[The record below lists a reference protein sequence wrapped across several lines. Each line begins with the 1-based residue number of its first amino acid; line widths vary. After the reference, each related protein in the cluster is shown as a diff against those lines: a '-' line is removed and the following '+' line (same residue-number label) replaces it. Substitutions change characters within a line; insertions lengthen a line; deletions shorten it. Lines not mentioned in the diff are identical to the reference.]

1 MHSENQNMEMEKNER
16 VIRSDADVMDVWM
29 RLREDN
35 WQQTLDAYSYLCPEA
50 MILYAEAQRRL
61 AYERADPVME
71 DVWITV
77 REARLKLKHDL
88 EHKPVNT
95 EVLQS
100 SFRTV
105 IARTVL
111 HDLLGVLEAVREK
124 RKLSFGSMLEIVNH
138 KVTSKPFLKVIDDMS
153 RGILERYPEIPRNAP
168 RALFRVAFHIR
179 SLLEEWSEALYGQ
192 AENQSWEKLPIAI
205 DGTVLSL

>member
-1 MHSENQNMEMEKNER
+1 METEKNER
-16 VIRSDADVMDVWM
+16 AIRSDADVMDVWM

-35 WQQTLDAYSYLCPEA
+35 RQQTLNAYSYLCPET

-71 DVWITV
+71 DVWITM
-77 REARLKLKHDL
+77 RETRVKLKRDL
-88 EHKPVNT
+88 ERKPVDT

-111 HDLLGVLEAVREK
+111 HELLEALEAVREE

-138 KVTSKPFLKVIDDMS
+138 KVASKPFLKVIDDVS
-153 RGILERYPEIPRNAP
+153 RRILERHPEIPRSAP
-168 RALFRVAFHIR
+168 RALFRVIFHIR
-179 SLLEEWSEALYGQ
+179 SLLEEWSEALYGR

-205 DGTVLSL
+205 DGTALSL